1 MKYPAKY
8 CLLLGI
14 LLCSAGLYGLV
25 TIFNETHQINI
36 AAVVG
41 IFGIFGLGALF
52 AWVGIKH
59 GALK

>member
-1 MKYPAKY
+1 MKYLAKY

-14 LLCSAGLYGLV
+14 LLCFVGLYALV

-41 IFGIFGLGALF
+41 IFGLFGLGALF
-52 AWVGIKH
+52 AWAGLKH